1 MTKEPMMVRYSL
13 YALCSSESSVLSEA
27 IPVYHVTWEVGLSLD
42 EDGGHDKK
50 RNGLVEMKP
59 LSIG

>member
-1 MTKEPMMVRYSL
+1 MMVRYSL